1 MADKDI
7 RVIND
12 NTAMVKFMLDQQI
25 RNAMDAI
32 GQACEDYAKL
42 KCPVGT
48 PESTGIPNYK
58 GGTLRNSITHAV
70 SSDGKTV
77 VVGSNVKYAPYV
89 EFGTYKMDA
98 QPYLRPAANDHADEY
113 RKILKNALSI

>member
-1 MADKDI
+1 MADRDI
-7 RVIND
+7 TVIND

-42 KCPVGT
+42 KCPTGT
-48 PESTGIPNYK
+48 EESTGIPHYV
-58 GGTLRNSITHAV
+58 GGTLKNSITHAV
-70 SSDGKTV
+70 SNDGKSV
-77 VVGSNVKYAPYV
+77 VVSTNVEYAAYV
-89 EFGTYKMDA
+89 ELGTYKMKA
-98 QPYLRPAANDHADEY
+98 RPYLRPAANDHADEY